1 MRLDRLAAGPTT
13 ERGGGGATSFVS
25 DLETSLPKRR
35 DSLMIATIAPAGRT
49 RGLRAQMVEKI
60 ADRFAQ
66 SVLGGAQQE
75 WQLCAAFFVCGCDSI
90 VSAHKRE
97 KQMAVARV
105 ETATATSTRV
115 DTAEIHLICWVGG
128 TM

>member
-1 MRLDRLAAGPTT
+1 MRLDRLAAGPTS

-25 DLETSLPKRR
+25 DLETSLPTRR
-35 DSLMIATIAPAGRT
+35 DSLMIATYKYAPAGRA

-90 VSAHKRE
+90 VSAHERE

-115 DTAEIHLICWVGG
+115 DTAENI
-128 TM
+128 

>member
-1 MRLDRLAAGPTT
+1 
-13 ERGGGGATSFVS
+13 
-25 DLETSLPKRR
+25 
-35 DSLMIATIAPAGRT
+35 MIATYKYAPAGRA

-90 VSAHKRE
+90 VSTHKRE

-105 ETATATSTRV
+105 EQQLQRQRV
-115 DTAEIHLICWVGG
+115 SIRLRTFDLLGG
-128 TM
+128 RTT